1 MTIRIRTLVVDDE
14 PVARARVLSLLR
26 DEADIEVV
34 GECSTAPQAL
44 SVIEA
49 TAPDLVFLDVQMPQ
63 MDGFALA
70 RTLGHD
76 MPAVVFVTAY
86 DEYALQAFE
95 IHALD
100 YLLKP
105 FSAERFKSALT
116 HVRQHIA
123 KRQATAVGRQLMAL
137 LPDLQRPSPDGA
149 NRSPGGGSRD
159 GGEHREHS
167 ERRDRLVIKS
177 SGRIYFVRIQDIDW
191 CEAAGN
197 YVRLHIGQQTHL
209 VRGTMA
215 HLESQLDA
223 AQFVRIHRST
233 IVNVDRIHELRSSFN
248 GEYIITLNDKTRLTL
263 SRGYREGLQ
272 ARLGKSL

>member
-1 MTIRIRTLVVDDE
+1 MTTKIRTLVVDDE
-14 PVARARVLSLLR
+14 PVARARVLALLR
-26 DEADIEVV
+26 NEADIEVV

-44 SVIEA
+44 SVIESA
-49 TAPDLVFLDVQMPQ
+49 APDLVFLDVQMPQ

-70 RTLGHD
+70 RTLGQD

-116 HVRQHIA
+116 HARQHIA
-123 KRQATAVGRQLMAL
+123 KRQATTVGRQLMAL
-137 LPDLQRPSPDGA
+137 LPELQRPSADGA
-149 NRSPGGGSRD
+149 ARSTAGRGN
-159 GGEHREHS
+159 GEHGD
-167 ERRDRLVIKS
+167 RRDRLVIKS

-197 YVRLHIGQQTHL
+197 YVRLHIGPQTHL

-272 ARLGKSL
+272 AKLGKSL

>member
-1 MTIRIRTLVVDDE
+1 MTGKIRTLVVDDE

-34 GECSTAPQAL
+34 GECSTGPQAV

-49 TAPDLVFLDVQMPQ
+49 TSPDLVFLDVQMPQ

-70 RTLGHD
+70 RSLGHD
-76 MPAVVFVTAY
+76 MPVVVFVTAY

-123 KRQATAVGRQLMAL
+123 RRQATATDRQLPTR
-137 LPDLQRPSPDGA
+137 LPEPARPASEQ
-149 NRSPGGGSRD
+149 
-159 GGEHREHS
+159 GENPRRE
-167 ERRDRLVIKS
+167 RLVIKS

-191 CEAAGN
+191 CEASGN

-209 VRGTMA
+209 VRGTMS
-215 HLESQLDA
+215 HLESQLDT
-223 AQFVRIHRST
+223 AQFVRIHRSA
-233 IVNVDRIHELRSSFN
+233 IVNVERIQELRSSFN
-248 GEYIITLNDKTRLTL
+248 GEYLITLHDKTRLTL
-263 SRGYREGLQ
+263 SRGYRDGLQ
-272 ARLGKSL
+272 ARLGKTL

>member
-1 MTIRIRTLVVDDE
+1 MTSKIRTLVVDDE

-34 GECSTAPQAL
+34 GECSTGPQAV

-49 TAPDLVFLDVQMPQ
+49 TSPDLVFLDVQMPQ

-70 RTLGHD
+70 RSLGQD

-123 KRQATAVGRQLMAL
+123 KRQAAATDRQLPTL
-137 LPDLQRPSPDGA
+137 LPHRQRQEPEQE
-149 NRSPGGGSRD
+149 RPGESA
-159 GGEHREHS
+159 
-167 ERRDRLVIKS
+167 RRDRLVIKS

-191 CEAAGN
+191 CEASGN

-209 VRGTMA
+209 VRGTMS
-215 HLESQLDA
+215 HLESQLDP
-223 AQFVRIHRST
+223 AQFVRIHRSA
-233 IVNVDRIHELRSSFN
+233 IVNVERIQELRSSFN
-248 GEYIITLNDKTRLTL
+248 GEYLITLNDKTRLTL

-272 ARLGKSL
+272 ARLGKTL

>member
-1 MTIRIRTLVVDDE
+1 MTTKIRTLVVDDE
-14 PVARARVLSLLR
+14 PVARARVLALLR

-34 GECSTAPQAL
+34 GECSTGPQAI

-70 RTLGHD
+70 RTLGQD

-116 HVRQHIA
+116 HARQHIA
-123 KRQATAVGRQLMAL
+123 KRQATTVGRQLMAL
-137 LPDLQRPSPDGA
+137 LPELQRPSPDGG
-149 NRSPGGGSRD
+149 N
-159 GGEHREHS
+159 
-167 ERRDRLVIKS
+167 RDRLVIKS

-223 AQFVRIHRST
+223 GQFVRIHRST
-233 IVNVDRIHELRSSFN
+233 IVNVERIHELRSSFN
-248 GEYIITLNDKTRLTL
+248 GEYLITLNDKTRLTL